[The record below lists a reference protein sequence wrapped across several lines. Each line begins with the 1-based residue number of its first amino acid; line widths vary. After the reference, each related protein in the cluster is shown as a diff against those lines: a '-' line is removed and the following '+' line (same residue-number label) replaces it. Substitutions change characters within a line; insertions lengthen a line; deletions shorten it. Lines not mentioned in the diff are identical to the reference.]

1 MTSFRGRPT
10 TPDFSGMP
18 TPKTSPLRPPDGTC
32 VAILVSPGSIDHY
45 PPVRNQAQLFVDEG
59 YVVDVVTMPAMRGPF
74 ELQTQLPGVRIV
86 NLPRLHMPVV
96 RTVWHTATF
105 LAALGWMRWRHRKAQ
120 VVEIAYDPYGMAFSD
135 LAPGRVAVRIA
146 HFHESV
152 LTDSRHWI
160 FTRLKRSVPGFDLV
174 VSPDAMRARQ
184 IQDALGLQTTP
195 TVVPN
200 YPMPLA
206 APLPPRVAT
215 PGAPFEV
222 IYAGSLG
229 DDQKMDFICGSV
241 VNWPEHT
248 VFTIVGDLSSPR
260 AEALRRK
267 HPTPRLRF
275 EPWLPFDRL
284 IDRLRRADLGISL
297 LDGSQFQWASALGAS
312 NKRYLYMQ
320 AGLPQIGDM
329 NPGVPELLEG
339 NGVGQSL
346 KTYSPDE
353 LANIV
358 AAYAADPARCEREGA
373 TAGHLCR
380 TRFNYVDAMRPL
392 FAWIRARLTTGVTVR
407 AESVAPL
414 S

>member
-1 MTSFRGRPT
+1 
-10 TPDFSGMP
+10 MP
-18 TPKTSPLRPPDGTC
+18 AVKSDTLPPSDEMC

-45 PPVRNQAQLFVDEG
+45 PPVRNQAKLFVDEG

-74 ELQTQLPGVRIV
+74 ELQTRLPGVRIV
-86 NLPRLHMPVV
+86 NLPRLHSPVI
-96 RTVWHTATF
+96 RTVWHLAAF
-105 LAALGWMRWRHRKAQ
+105 VAALGWMRWRHRKAH
-120 VVEIAYDPYGMAFSD
+120 VIEIAYDPYGMAFSD
-135 LAPGRVAVRIA
+135 FAPGRPAVRIA

-152 LTDSRHWI
+152 LADSRHWI

-174 VSPDAMRARQ
+174 VSPDAMRAQQ
-184 IQDALGLQTTP
+184 IKDVLGLETSP
-195 TVVPN
+195 LVVPN
-200 YPMPLA
+200 YPMPLS
-206 APLPPRVAT
+206 APLPARAT
-215 PGAPFEV
+215 KTDAPFEV

-241 VNWPEHT
+241 ADWPEHT
-248 VFTIVGDLSSPR
+248 IFTIVGDLSSPR

-267 HPTPRLRF
+267 HPTSRLRF

-329 NPGVPELLEG
+329 NPGVAELLEG
-339 NGVGQSL
+339 NCIGQSL
-346 KTYSPDE
+346 KAYSADE
-353 LANIV
+353 LAGIV
-358 AAYAADPARCEREGA
+358 AAYAADPARCEREGTQA
-373 TAGHLCR
+373 EYLCR

-392 FAWIRARLTTGVTVR
+392 FAWIQTRLTADVTVR
-407 AESVAPL
+407 AESVAPR